1 MVSADPIRRAGIEG
15 LRAISICLAAA
26 DRLPHGA
33 VAAGIG
39 SGDSKRTSA
48 PIATGNPQLINH
60 APAVAGV
67 SRNTHSPFLTTN
79 DITVNGGASVKRL
92 KGNPKHK
99 RMHVPIEQA
108 TARATSAHIQQ

>member
-1 MVSADPIRRAGIEG
+1 MVSTDPIRRAGIEG
-15 LRAISICLAAA
+15 LRAISLCLAAA
-26 DRLPHGA
+26 GRLPHGA

-39 SGDSKRTSA
+39 SGGCKRTSA
-48 PIATGNPQLINH
+48 PIGAGNPQLINL
-60 APAVAGV
+60 APVVAGV

-79 DITVNGGASVKRL
+79 DITDNGGASVKRL

-108 TARATSAHIQQ
+108 TVRTTAAHIPQ